1 MDLHPGEQI
10 VFQGRPIWRSILS
23 FYITGFIGSVVI
35 GVIVALIA
43 STALGVI
50 VFVVLFAIDVLVG
63 FLRRVSTRYTITTQR
78 LRIERGLL
86 SKHVQ
91 QTRIERVQNVNT
103 NQTFVSRILR
113 VGTVDFDTAGTDDSD
128 FTFTGDGNAL
138 YAAYH
143 DDEWGAPVTDERGL
157 FERVSLEAFQS
168 GLSWLTILRKR
179 EAFRA
184 AFANFEPDAVARFGD
199 NDVDRLLGDAGI
211 VRHRGKIE
219 AAIANARA

>member
-10 VFQGRPIWRSILS
+10 VFEGRPIWRSILS

-35 GVIVALIA
+35 GVIVALVA
-43 STALGVI
+43 STAIGVI
-50 VFVVLFAIDVLVG
+50 VFVALFALDVLVG
-63 FLRRVSTRYTITTQR
+63 FIRRVSTRYTITNQR

-128 FTFTGDGNAL
+128 FTFAGVGNPHEVVKAVDR
-138 YAAYH
+138 A
-143 DDEWGAPVTDERGL
+143 
-157 FERVSLEAFQS
+157 Q
-168 GLSWLTILRKR
+168 R
-179 EAFRA
+179 EASA
-184 AFANFEPDAVARFGD
+184 AAPRTDG
-199 NDVDRLLGDAGI
+199 L
-211 VRHRGKIE
+211 
-219 AAIANARA
+219 

>member
-1 MDLHPGEQI
+1 MDLHPGEEI

-35 GVIVALIA
+35 GVVVALIA
-43 STALGVI
+43 STAIGVL
-50 VFVVLFAIDVLVG
+50 VFIVLFALDLLVG
-63 FLRRVSTRYTITTQR
+63 FVRRVTTRYTIATQR

-128 FTFTGDGNAL
+128 FTFTGVGNP
-138 YAAYH
+138 H
-143 DDEWGAPVTDERGL
+143 EV
-157 FERVSLEAFQS
+157 VEAVDRAQ
-168 GLSWLTILRKR
+168 R
-179 EAFRA
+179 EASA
-184 AFANFEPDAVARFGD
+184 AGPRTDA
-199 NDVDRLLGDAGI
+199 L
-211 VRHRGKIE
+211 
-219 AAIANARA
+219 